1 MKYVDESSGENEQV
15 VIKDWQ
21 YINAIEWKGII
32 MDEAHRMKNIQSK
45 FLQCISNIKAEYRLL
60 LTGTPLQNNTLELFP
75 LLNFIKVF
83 TDQRLFV
90 EQFGNLKTG
99 EQVQSLQGDGYEQVE
114 KLRSLLSPFMLRR
127 VKEDVEQSIPIKQE
141 TIIEVEL
148 TKIQKQY
155 YRYNLAF
162 SVDVI
167 EPFMIVIDRSFI
179 RAARVE
185 ICPP

>member
-1 MKYVDESSGENEQV
+1 M

-83 TDQRLFV
+83 TDQQLFV

-99 EQVQSLQGDGYEQVE
+99 EQV
-114 KLRSLLSPFMLRR
+114 
-127 VKEDVEQSIPIKQE
+127 
-141 TIIEVEL
+141 
-148 TKIQKQY
+148 
-155 YRYNLAF
+155 
-162 SVDVI
+162 
-167 EPFMIVIDRSFI
+167 
-179 RAARVE
+179 
-185 ICPP
+185 